1 MSMDA
6 NILPSEL
13 IENKKPLIG
22 LVGLDIIKN
31 SVHKSI
37 WDAFNNNRK
46 ADRLIILLFFDN

>member
-13 IENKKPLIG
+13 IENIKPLIG
-22 LVGLDIIKN
+22 LVGLDTLKN

-46 ADRLIILLFFDN
+46 ADRLIFFLFWNN

>member
-46 ADRLIILLFFDN
+46 ADRLINFIFF

>member
-22 LVGLDIIKN
+22 FVGLDIIKN

-46 ADRLIILLFFDN
+46 ADR